1 MISSASWDE
10 STRVNYSEANQI
22 ARARRA
28 SLICSLK
35 NDHLKLHEKS
45 HTSAS

>member
-1 MISSASWDE
+1 MISSASWDK

-22 ARARRA
+22 ARPRSA

-35 NDHLKLHEKS
+35 NLPSQIAREKS
-45 HTSAS
+45 YEC